1 MYESPENK
9 LSYQGDDAEGY
20 SIYYMLVNSE
30 TLFEAKVS
38 KDEAGNPIYTR
49 RPGGVWGK
57 TSMRAFAVEDGS
69 RISAM
74 TMKESIYGNM
84 LFILAGFLTS
94 K

>member
-1 MYESPENK
+1 MLENTDNK

-20 SIYYMLVNSE
+20 SIYYMLIKGK
-30 TLFEAKVS
+30 TLFEAKAS
-38 KDEAGNPIYTR
+38 LAETGNPIYTR
-49 RPGGVWGK
+49 LPGGVWEK

-84 LFILAGFLTS
+84 LFILADFILNA
-94 K
+94 